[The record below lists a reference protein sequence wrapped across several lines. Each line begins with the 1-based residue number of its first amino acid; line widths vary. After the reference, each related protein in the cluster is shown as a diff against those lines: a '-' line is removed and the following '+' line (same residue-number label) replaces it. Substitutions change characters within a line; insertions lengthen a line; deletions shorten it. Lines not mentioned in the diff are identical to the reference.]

1 MLNKGLPEHRLQ
13 SAPQAASQ
21 MQHCQN
27 LYALP
32 AEYPALLKQDC
43 STSYLYVS
51 KSKSHEV

>member
-1 MLNKGLPEHRLQ
+1 MLNKGLLEHRLQ
-13 SAPQAASQ
+13 SAPQAAPQ

-32 AEYPALLKQDC
+32 AESTALLKQDC